1 MDNLPL
7 TNTMLLLEALLFA
20 ASEPLSLNKI
30 AQITG
35 EKKAIINDS
44 LMALAKLLEEQK
56 HGLRLINKG
65 EDWFMVTAPEASA
78 VVQKLRAENL
88 EGNLSP
94 ASQEVL
100 AIIAY
105 KGPIPRS
112 EINFIRGVDSTYT
125 LHQLLS
131 RGLIERQ
138 PDEKRA
144 NVFLYSISFKT
155 LQYLGLTDIKQLPHY
170 DEAQS
175 NNSKIRNK

>member
-1 MDNLPL
+1 MDNFSLS
-7 TNTMLLLEALLFA
+7 NTILIVEALLFA
-20 ASEPLSLNKI
+20 ASEPLSLDKI
-30 AQITG
+30 AQISG
-35 EKKAIINDS
+35 EKKEIVNDS
-44 LMALAKLLEEQK
+44 LIALAKLLEDQR
-56 HGLRLINKG
+56 HGLRLVNKG
-65 EDWFMVTAPEASA
+65 GEWFMVTAPEASVA
-78 VVQKLRAENL
+78 VQKLRAENL
-88 EGNLSP
+88 EGDLSP

-155 LQYLGLTDIKQLPHY
+155 LQYLGLTDMKQLPHY
-170 DEAQS
+170 EEVQV
-175 NNSKIRNK
+175 NSKIDK